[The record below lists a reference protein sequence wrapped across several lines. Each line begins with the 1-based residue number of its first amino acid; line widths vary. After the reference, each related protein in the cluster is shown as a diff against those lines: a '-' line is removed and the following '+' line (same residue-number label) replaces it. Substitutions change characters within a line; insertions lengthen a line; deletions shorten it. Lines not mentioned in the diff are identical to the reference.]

1 MVSRYVDYQLLSI
14 LHEMTILILVWFRC
28 RSSSRLTVELFVYLF
43 QTTCAQAL
51 KNWETV
57 NGVSAEEA
65 DYVKLYCQ
73 VPPINKLDS
82 SLNSLRNC
90 ERLALSTNTI
100 DRMISLAGMSRL
112 KILSLGRN
120 QIKKVNIFGSFAL
133 ILCDSVS
140 WGDRSRS

>member
-1 MVSRYVDYQLLSI
+1 
-14 LHEMTILILVWFRC
+14 
-28 RSSSRLTVELFVYLF
+28 VYPF

-120 QIKKVNIFGSFAL
+120 QIKKVNIFGSFPL
-133 ILCDSVS
+133 ILFDSVS